1 MMGFN
6 YPIKMNQIAK
16 SNKTFLKE
24 KEQEEEEKNSIKKIN
39 RERDGTG
46 GCLKREKIRERLP
59 FPGIAKQTDSGQA

>member
-24 KEQEEEEKNSIKKIN
+24 KEQEEEEKNSIKKI
-39 RERDGTG
+39 
-46 GCLKREKIRERLP
+46 EKETVP
-59 FPGIAKQTDSGQA
+59 VVA